1 MMIKIYTGNKAKSV
15 FENGICYSHI
25 WCDGNDDV
33 DTVYDAFEDLI
44 DFQYLKDDDVTSLL
58 EDAEKH
64 GFISDYVIYYWKNK
78 QKWRLLLLILV
89 QKTWDLQPHTIMQQ
103 FFYCEDHDVKTAYD
117 IIADSIVFK
126 DHAYRLVFE
135 LLGGDKDVKTF
146 LEDAKEQGFISDY
159 GMC

>member
-1 MMIKIYTGNKAKSV
+1 MKIIT
-15 FENGICYSHI
+15 
-25 WCDGNDDV
+25 
-33 DTVYDAFEDLI
+33 I
-44 DFQYLKDDDVTSLL
+44 DFGSKNLRLAT
-58 EDAEKH
+58 A
-64 GFISDYVIYYWKNK
+64 YYYAT
-78 QKWRLLLLILV
+78 V
-89 QKTWDLQPHTIMQQ
+89 
-103 FFYCEDHDVKTAYD
+103 FYCEDHDVKTAYD